1 MFIMPKLAFY
11 VTLRCNLKCKLCA
24 VYAPY
29 YKDPFHPTLEYLL
42 MCIDRYFEIVDRIR
56 LFSISGGEPLL
67 RADLPQ
73 ILQRVQQYE
82 DRIERLEIITN
93 GTMIPSDELIDKL
106 CAFKIKLN
114 LLVDNYGPDKSVNAE
129 AASEKFKK
137 VEGANVVLRDYHSAD
152 MHCGGWVNYGISQ
165 NSVKKS
171 TEEAKKLFAVCSY
184 PQKLD
189 FCTSMVAGKLYSC
202 TQLRRLIELGKIES
216 DPSEVF
222 DLFDPNQSDESIRE
236 RIKALYTV
244 DMLSACAYCN
254 GICDDS
260 IRYPAAEQLSV

>member
-1 MFIMPKLAFY
+1 MIITQNNVSAFY
-11 VTLRCNLKCKLCA
+11 FFEFFTCGLRIDRLVWCA

-67 RADLPQ
+67 RTDLPQ

-129 AASEKFKK
+129 AEQRSRINISESKHM
-137 VEGANVVLRDYHSAD
+137 VLPLA
-152 MHCGGWVNYGISQ
+152 
-165 NSVKKS
+165 
-171 TEEAKKLFAVCSY
+171 AAAF
-184 PQKLD
+184 
-189 FCTSMVAGKLYSC
+189 
-202 TQLRRLIELGKIES
+202 
-216 DPSEVF
+216 
-222 DLFDPNQSDESIRE
+222 
-236 RIKALYTV
+236 LYTV
-244 DMLSACAYCN
+244 TYQIMSKIA
-254 GICDDS
+254 I
-260 IRYPAAEQLSV
+260 